1 MSIEKRSSARGARGQ
16 TRSARAAPRLMA
28 AGRGE
33 AGAAGS
39 DSPSPAPPLSTCQ
52 PALGR
57 PAPTAARADSEKTG
71 RGGGG
76 GPSPEDPPLPGLA
89 GLGGGLDMVAAGP
102 DGLRRCLGAVGMI
115 GASRSA
121 LLGTVRGDSCGEEG
135 GGRAPVSCAAPHS
148 GSSEHRTTPKH
159 PATNPLF
166 ALLCLVGRA
175 REGGGRP
182 IGVRGLRSSQSD
194 RAVSERAG
202 LTAGPPERGKGVGF
216 GWGRGFE
223 LR

>member
-135 GGRAPVSCAAPHS
+135 GGWAGAGILRSAPQRQQRAPHHP
-148 GSSEHRTTPKH
+148 ETPR
-159 PATNPLF
+159 NQSPLRSP
-166 ALLCLVGRA
+166 LPGGKST
-175 REGGGRP
+175 GGGRAANRGARPEEQP
-182 IGVRGLRSSQSD
+182 IGPR
-194 RAVSERAG
+194 
-202 LTAGPPERGKGVGF
+202 GVGE
-216 GWGRGFE
+216 GGTDCRAAGARQGGGLWLGPWV
-223 LR
+223 